1 MGEELVGIEEIEL
14 ILQKYESVLNIKES
28 NFPNVILID
37 LNMDPLEAVKIIAN
51 TPTTVISK
59 VVPIES
65 VVRTNLEGILEK
77 VVSLAGDK
85 VSSGDSFNLICDLR
99 GRKYLKSRNELLTR
113 ISGELIEKFNLNVD
127 GKDPDWVVQLE
138 IVGENTGI
146 SILSPEKIL
155 KKN

>member
-1 MGEELVGIEEIEL
+1 VGEELVGIEEIEL